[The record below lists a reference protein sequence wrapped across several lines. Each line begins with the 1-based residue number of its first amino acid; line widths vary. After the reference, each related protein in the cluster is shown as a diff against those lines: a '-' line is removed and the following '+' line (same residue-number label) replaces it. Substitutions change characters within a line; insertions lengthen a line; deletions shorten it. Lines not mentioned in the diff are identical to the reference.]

1 VVYAGGGTALQRALG
16 VEDTV
21 EAMFSFISGAGTRH
35 PPLEKIRLYCEQS
48 SAHFDWLV
56 AQGLLHFYPMCHRP
70 DRTNGPA
77 WVLRKPASVWGDSC
91 EAWSPDTAAGALRAF
106 LGAA

>member
-1 VVYAGGGTALQRALG
+1 MARDCQHGQLARVCDRCEDAREIAELRARVMLLESMCEAGAA
-16 VEDTV
+16 
-21 EAMFSFISGAGTRH
+21 S
-35 PPLEKIRLYCEQS
+35 EQKWI
-48 SAHFDWLV
+48 DWLV

-106 LGAA
+106 LGSA